1 MEQEA
6 RKKERGRARK
16 KQRKNE
22 EEQQRKK
29 EGMKEVQEDRNM
41 GRTTTDGAMQR
52 ELAGAE
58 DGAAG
63 EEIVDTCN
71 CGWVFGLRLDGMG

>member
-1 MEQEA
+1 
-6 RKKERGRARK
+6 
-16 KQRKNE
+16 
-22 EEQQRKK
+22 
-29 EGMKEVQEDRNM
+29 MKEVQEDRNM

-63 EEIVDTCN
+63 KEVVDACN
-71 CGWVFGLRLDGMG
+71 CGWVFGLGPDVRWGDGVSGQVEEVSY

>member
-22 EEQQRKK
+22 EEQERKK
-29 EGMKEVQEDRNM
+29 EGTKEGQEDRNT

-52 ELAGAE
+52 EIAGAE
-58 DGAAG
+58 DSAAG
-63 EEIVDTCN
+63 EEVVDACN
-71 CGWVFGLRLDGMG
+71 CGWVFGLGLDGMG